1 MSREVPAVFGS
12 VFYPEM
18 PVIAYENGAWQPV
31 RWQESAT
38 ITLPAGAHGLH
49 YGSECFEGLKA
60 FRQRDDAVVLFRPDD
75 NIARMRQ
82 SARLLDMPVPEAA
95 PFREA
100 LFELVR
106 RAADIVPDAPNAL
119 YLRPTLVGT
128 DPVIGK
134 AGHGTTSAILYIL
147 ASPVGDYFKV
157 GSPMKLLVE
166 TKHMRC
172 APHMGRIKCGGNYA
186 SALPWLS
193 EAQQKYGANQ
203 VLFCPNGDV
212 QETGASNF
220 MLIDGDTIRTKGLT
234 DEFLHGVTRDSV
246 LKVAKDLGYNI
257 DERNFTVAELQKAV
271 ENGAEAILTG
281 TAAVISPVTSF
292 VIDGKEIPVA
302 SQTRA
307 LAIREA
313 ITAIQY
319 GDAADRYG
327 WIQKI

>member
-257 DERNFTVAELQKAV
+257 DERNFTVAELQKAI
-271 ENGAEAILTG
+271 EGGAEAILTG

-302 SQTRA
+302 SQEKA